1 MKKLILLL
9 LIITTP
15 AVFGQVF
22 EEQNGKVFL
31 VNYDTLNK
39 YRIGVVSRTSFTSM
53 GSTISN
59 DFLSSEGTWPN
70 AIKITGEDGFGGF
83 GYSWGLSLEY
93 WFAEE
98 YSLGIEGGV
107 YSVSG
112 SFDSRWYTTS
122 ILPDGATFPINISQR
137 NLLDVTMEGYYFA
150 PEFFWITPV
159 RFLVNGKKEPIR
171 LSVATGIYFPSCVKY
186 DYQNE
191 FESGAD
197 YPEGLKKTSS
207 CSNYFK
213 SSMYFEPKI
222 KMSFD
227 LEAGDNW
234 NIVPNVAFAFGS
246 AEPLEH
252 LAWDYSQFSVGV
264 DIQFGFGDRIEKDF
278 VKELPTCDPGYQRN
292 MITGNCE
299 PVPCDLGYRM
309 NFTTGDCEEIPCPP
323 GYQMNFKTG
332 ICEEVPCEPGFA
344 MNFETGECEPLPC
357 PLGWKMNY
365 ETGEC
370 EEVICGKGF
379 RKNPVTGECDPIVC
393 SEGYSYSDALDT
405 CVRELPTFNRN
416 CSGPVLMFASRNVKT
431 DAEKQLQYFIAKG
444 LVGFGIVEGEDQIS
458 GDLKY
463 RVVSG
468 CFEND
473 VDAFIARDYLLQE
486 LGPKLGI
493 DFKDGIE
500 VTEF

>member
-1 MKKLILLL
+1 MKKLILLFL
-9 LIITTP
+9 LITTP

-39 YRIGVVSRTSFTSM
+39 YRIGVTTRASFTSLS
-53 GSTISN
+53 STLSN
-59 DFLSSEGTWPN
+59 DFLPTSSTWSN
-70 AIKITGEDGFGGF
+70 QMSMTGDNGAANF
-83 GYSWGLSLEY
+83 GYSWGASLEY
-93 WFAEE
+93 WFAKE
-98 YSLGIEGGV
+98 YSIGLEGGV
-107 YSVSG
+107 FSVSG
-112 SFDSRWYTTS
+112 KFSSPWHSTVIIQES
-122 ILPDGATFPINISQR
+122 EPITVSQS
-137 NLLDVTMEGYYFA
+137 NVMDVTMSGYYFA

-159 RFLVNGKKEPIR
+159 RFLVRGQKVPIR
-171 LSVATGIYFPSCVKY
+171 LSLATGIYLPSCVKY

-191 FESGAD
+191 FEAGVDMPSGIEKISGCTND
-197 YPEGLKKTSS
+197 
-207 CSNYFK
+207 FK
-213 SSMYFEPKI
+213 SSMYFEPRI
-222 KMSFD
+222 KLSFD
-227 LEAGDNW
+227 FEADDNL
-234 NIVPNVAFAFGS
+234 NIVPNIAFAFGS
-246 AEPLEH
+246 AEPVED
-252 LAWDYSQFSVGV
+252 LAWDYSQFSLGV
-264 DIQFGFGDRIEKDF
+264 DIQLGFGDRIEKDF

-292 MITGNCE
+292 MITGNCD

-332 ICEEVPCEPGFA
+332 ICEEVPCEPGYE

-357 PLGWKMNY
+357 PIGWKMNY

-405 CVRELPTFNRN
+405 CVRELPAFNRN
-416 CSGPVLMFASRNVKT
+416 CSGPVLMFASRTVKIE
-431 DAEKQLQYFIAKG
+431 AEKQLQYFIAKG
-444 LVGFGIVEGEDQIS
+444 LVGFGIIEGEDQIS